1 MRDKKDR
8 KFNPENVAAKEGSST
23 AQLIDYL
30 RYYVDE
36 KVVAKAERER
46 KKKWYEDKKE
56 EILFWVKL
64 FKGYGEAIERTKR
77 QIETL
82 KSKIRELEEQEFN
95 PRLSINREKIKAQI
109 RRGQNY
115 LKILQQKLQKY
126 QKRYEEL
133 GKWLGDLR
141 DLKDTLWWKKGL
153 AREYPDMDR
162 IIQDAILDDV
172 NGY

>member
-1 MRDKKDR
+1 MRDKKDK
-8 KFNPENVAAKEGSST
+8 KFNPENVAAKEGYSST
-23 AQLIDYL
+23 AQLIEYL

-36 KVVAKAERER
+36 KVVVKAERER
-46 KKKWYEDKKE
+46 RKKWYESKKE

-64 FKGYGEAIERTKR
+64 YKGYGEAIERTKR
-77 QIETL
+77 QIEIL
-82 KSKIRELEEQEFN
+82 KRRIRELEEQEFE

-109 RRGQNY
+109 RRGQNF

-133 GKWLGDLR
+133 GSWLGKT
-141 DLKDTLWWKKGL
+141 LKDTPWWKKGF

-162 IIQDAILDDV
+162 IIQDAILDDAA
-172 NGY
+172 GY